1 MKIMFKKGG
10 KTMNER
16 VFADE
21 FSKGFLQESD
31 FLMFLEERESNS
43 DWEKV
48 KSNELRFY
56 PIADGQHYSSVLEDK
71 LRVLGK
77 ASVFQDTM
85 EHTSLILK
93 VKDQLYPVRSC
104 AIKTILERARVSG
117 NALNKVQKKELAKIL
132 NYCMEVASGDAL
144 LRFCEDK
151 ISAVHGGDDS
161 DYAVLDTPELFR
173 RTVEYLQENFSGYTF
188 IGASYD
194 HSMVTAVWALDNEEG
209 LLKGYKDS
217 LQAHGLPVDDI
228 QLGLRLS
235 TSDTGQSGAN
245 LYPMIFFGSEAR
257 NIPLGSPL
265 KLHHKNKADLAK
277 FDEQLNL
284 LYAQYGKALGGIQSL
299 MDTYVLHPFNAMLGV
314 MKRIGVPKKYAIA
327 VANDFKIKKGNSVCS
342 VYEAYLQISEVIFL
356 MQCEG
361 IDGSKI
367 VHMEENIARA
377 VHLRWKDFD
386 IAGQEW

>member
-1 MKIMFKKGG
+1 
-10 KTMNER
+10 MNER

-21 FSKGFLQESD
+21 FSKGFLQERD
-31 FLMFLEERESNS
+31 FLAFLEEREENS

-48 KSNELRFY
+48 KSKELRFY
-56 PIADGQHYSSVLEDK
+56 SIGDGNHFSTVLEDK
-71 LRVLGK
+71 LRGMGK
-77 ASVFQDTM
+77 NQVFQDTM
-85 EHTSLILK
+85 EHTRLILK
-93 VKDQLYPVRSC
+93 VKDELYPVRSC

-151 ISAVHGGDDS
+151 ISAVHGGDAS

-173 RTVEYLQENFSGYTF
+173 RTVEYLQDNFSGYTF
-188 IGASYD
+188 AGASYD
-194 HSMVTAVWALDNEEG
+194 HSIVTAVWSLDNEEG
-209 LLKGYKDS
+209 LLKEYKDS
-217 LQAHGLPVDDI
+217 LQSHGLPDEEI
-228 QLGLRLS
+228 QLGLRLT

-284 LYAQYGKALGGIQSL
+284 LYAQYGKALGSMQGL
-299 MDTYVLHPFNAMLGV
+299 MDAYVLHPVNAMLGV
-314 MKRIGVPKKYAIA
+314 MKRIGVPKKYAMI
-327 VANDFKIKKGNSVCS
+327 VAEDFRFKHGDTPCS
-342 VYEAYLQISEVIFL
+342 VYEAYLQISEVIYL
-356 MQCEG
+356 MQSEG
-361 IDGSKI
+361 LDGSKI
-367 VHMEENIARA
+367 VQMEENIARA
-377 VHLRWKDFD
+377 VHLRWKDYDF
-386 IAGQEW
+386 AGEYHW